1 MTRLEEKE
9 AQLDNQLAWKSSCN
23 VINND
28 QQVHVLVAKTMLLV
42 LLRKGVYN
50 VVPYPRE
57 HEPHRIEFRER
68 ALQFM
73 GFLSSIFLKEF
84 PDYMLEVGSIQRGTK
99 LGRGG
104 MATVYKGKYGAIPV
118 ALKHAADNVDIL
130 VKEAATLMKLRHP
143 NIVQV
148 FGIWKDSQKRVFLV
162 SIVCISTIVISAI
175 RGDSVVANL
184 DTPLGVRFWS
194 TVCTETCRCLSA
206 NRSLRCLPSSANSG
220 CRRSTH
226 MSSRSHTHTHTLVP
240 TAYSPVSLIF
250 LLNCADLG
258 ADVHPLRPDC

>member
-23 VINND
+23 
-28 QQVHVLVAKTMLLV
+28 VLVAKTMLLV

-104 MATVYKGKYGAIPV
+104 MATVYKGKYGSIPV

-226 MSSRSHTHTHTLVP
+226 MSSRSHTHTHTYTLVP